1 MGSTTATVTGNVGG
15 EVIEI
20 GSGERAGVKFRLAA
34 TERYQD
40 RRTGDWVDGRVLW
53 VEVVCWGRLAEGVL
67 SSVRK
72 GDAVIVSGR
81 LETDQYTVDGQNRS
95 KTQLNATSVGHDL
108 MWGTTR
114 FRRSARKEDRPGVVG
129 APPIDPGDDDE
140 PAEPAEPDD
149 SVIVTTEDPGY
160 AYTRR

>member
-1 MGSTTATVTGNVGG
+1 MGSTTAIVTGNVGT
-15 EVIEI
+15 EVSDV
-20 GSGERAGVKFRLAA
+20 GSGDRAGVKFRLAA

-53 VEVVCWGRLAEGVL
+53 VEVICWSRLADGVR

-95 KTQLNATSVGHDL
+95 KTQLNATAVGHDL
-108 MWGTTR
+108 TWGTSQ
-114 FRRSARKEDRPGVVG
+114 FRRNSRTQDRPGVAD
-129 APPIDPGDDDE
+129 APPFDPGEGDE
-140 PAEPAEPDD
+140 PEPPTEPEDEA
-149 SVIVTTEDPGY
+149 ITPTEDAGY
-160 AYTRR
+160 PYTLR